1 MKNARRPRRAGA
13 RGVTFEAMRR
23 LALALPRVE
32 EGTCYGT
39 PAWRV
44 AGRLFARLRED
55 GALVLR
61 TDLDERQ
68 RLMSADPGAFYVTD
82 HYVAYP
88 WVLVRLPNVGR
99 ERLRALMKSAWQ
111 RSAPKTLLADV
122 GPRRKK
128 A

>member
-1 MKNARRPRRAGA
+1 
-13 RGVTFEAMRR
+13 VTFEAMRR

-44 AGRLFARLRED
+44 AGKLFARLRED

-61 TDLDERQ
+61 TDLEERE
-68 RLMSADPGAFYVTD
+68 RLMSSDPEAFYVTD
-82 HYVAYP
+82 HYLAYP
-88 WVLVRLPNVGR
+88 WVLVRLPSVGR

-111 RSAPKTLLADV
+111 RSAPRTLLADA
-122 GPRRKK
+122 GPRGKK